1 MSIADTQTEEDAAP
15 ANSGEAAL
23 AAHACPNCAHHIEHP
38 LPNYCGH
45 CGQETALKPPTVIE
59 FAQQF
64 GGSVLATEGA
74 LWRTLK
80 LLLFRPGQLTLEY
93 LNGRRRHYVLPLR
106 LFITMSVIAL
116 LLMRVVML
124 LQAPTLAQIESKITI
139 DSPEKNEGTVVSIG
153 KVTLK
158 IQDNKLVCS
167 GLPDSLCARLKDRFV
182 LEPKAIAKRVQGLPE
197 LTLSYAGTA
206 MFLLLPLFAGFLKIV
221 YFRRHM
227 RWTEHLIF
235 ALHLHAFWFA
245 MLIVQLTG
253 IPAVIAI
260 PIYSFMAAH
269 AVYGGTKWSTFCR
282 WLGLSI
288 VYAVILGITLL
299 TIIVWAFVFG

>member
-1 MSIADTQTEEDAAP
+1 MSIAHTPTENDPAV

-23 AAHACPNCAHHIEHP
+23 AAHACPNCGHHIEHP

-45 CGQETALKPPTVIE
+45 CGQETALKPPTLLE

-93 LNGRRRHYVLPLR
+93 LRGRRRHYVLPLR
-106 LFITMSVIAL
+106 LFITMSVVAL
-116 LLMRVVML
+116 LLMRIVMI
-124 LQAPTLAQIESKITI
+124 LQAPTLAEIESDIKI
-139 DSPEKNEGTVVSIG
+139 DSPEQNEGLGISIG
-153 KVTLK
+153 KANISIK
-158 IQDNKLVCS
+158 DNKVICT
-167 GLPDSLCARLKDRFV
+167 GLPESFCVRIKDRFV
-182 LEPKAIAKRVQGLPE
+182 LEPKAIAKRVQNLPQ
-197 LTLSYAGTA
+197 LILSYAGTA

-221 YFRRHM
+221 YFNRHM

-235 ALHLHAFWFA
+235 TLHLHAFWFA

-253 IPAVIAI
+253 LPAIIAI
-260 PIYSFMAAH
+260 PIYSVMAAH
-269 AVYGGTKWSTFCR
+269 TVYGGTKWSTFYR
-282 WLGLSI
+282 WLGLSFI
-288 VYAVILGITLL
+288 YGTVLAITLL

>member
-23 AAHACPNCAHHIEHP
+23 AAHVCPNCAHHIEHP

-64 GGSVLATEGA
+64 GGRVLATEGA

-139 DSPEKNEGTVVSIG
+139 DSPEKT
-153 KVTLK
+153 K
-158 IQDNKLVCS
+158 
-167 GLPDSLCARLKDRFV
+167 
-182 LEPKAIAKRVQGLPE
+182 EPLSASAKSPSKFK
-197 LTLSYAGTA
+197 TTN
-206 MFLLLPLFAGFLKIV
+206 
-221 YFRRHM
+221 
-227 RWTEHLIF
+227 
-235 ALHLHAFWFA
+235 
-245 MLIVQLTG
+245 
-253 IPAVIAI
+253 
-260 PIYSFMAAH
+260 
-269 AVYGGTKWSTFCR
+269 
-282 WLGLSI
+282 
-288 VYAVILGITLL
+288 
-299 TIIVWAFVFG
+299 